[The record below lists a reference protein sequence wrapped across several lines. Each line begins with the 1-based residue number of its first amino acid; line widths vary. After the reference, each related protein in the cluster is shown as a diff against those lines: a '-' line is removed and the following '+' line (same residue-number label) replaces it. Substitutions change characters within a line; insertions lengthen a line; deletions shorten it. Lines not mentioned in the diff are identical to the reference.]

1 VSGTLSPAR
10 YGILQGFP
18 SSTLLKFLQTIS
30 DNEARRLSERVSE
43 QHHTVMNTQQI
54 APELPP
60 INKRTH
66 TITRFILRQLERNLD
81 VQIRVHGLTT
91 PFTRGGGI
99 VVANHFTRLE
109 TFVIPFVLYR
119 EVQII
124 VRVLAAPI
132 LFTHHLFGEYLTG
145 IGALPTNYPHKY
157 ELIARDILRGGWW
170 LIFPEGS
177 MIKDRKVVERGRL
190 LVSNEG
196 GTLRRPPHSGAAI
209 IALTVQRYKDALR
222 HALRHATQREQIC
235 QALGLPHMHRT
246 DLEAMLYRPTS
257 IVPLSMT
264 YYPLHPQENLLKSLI
279 TRLVPTLMQ
288 SDMGHRLVEELTVE
302 GSMLLKGVEIDMRL
316 GQPWHIQAGM
326 RWRHDW
332 RLPWVPSPWRG
343 GLHML
348 RSWQSTQR
356 YANRLEPW
364 ATRHGHRQRRRARQ
378 MTHAYMRAIYQL
390 TTVNMDHV
398 LSGMLLIA
406 LHTYQ
411 RCRLPLAEL
420 KYRVYIAAQ
429 ALQSQQTIHLH
440 PHLTTPEI
448 LYALLTDQ
456 PHPGIDNF
464 ARRATAS
471 HLLTCADG
479 AWILAAEQLTNHRP
493 FGVVRL
499 QNFMQVC
506 YNEIE
511 PLPVVM
517 QTLHYAIRVDLGRQR
532 QRLAQDMFAHEEQL
546 YMADRTPFL
555 AVHAP
560 KMPVIP
566 PAIGRPVFLPGVG
579 KAGAV
584 GVLLM
589 HGYSASPGEM
599 LPLAYHLH
607 TYGLT
612 VYVVRLR
619 GHGTSPYDLQQRSWQ
634 EWYASVL
641 RGYRCL
647 QAVTEVQFA
656 GGMSTGGALAL
667 YLAAQR
673 LGPLRGIFAIG
684 APIKLQQRFLRLV
697 PVVKTVRDFVRAE
710 PENPCT
716 NYTYHPLQA
725 VRQLIQ
731 FIEEYQQVLSQV
743 TVPTLLVQARGDPT
757 VHPDSAQYIYD
768 RLQLPDKKILWKA
781 IDRHVI
787 VSARDTEVHDDILTF
802 LQQLCPL
809 IMPVEPLKR

>member
-1 VSGTLSPAR
+1 
-10 YGILQGFP
+10 
-18 SSTLLKFLQTIS
+18 
-30 DNEARRLSERVSE
+30 
-43 QHHTVMNTQQI
+43 MNTQQI
-54 APELPP
+54 VPELPP

-91 PFTRGGGI
+91 QFTRGGGI

-124 VRVLAAPI
+124 VRILAAPMF
-132 LFTHHLFGEYLTG
+132 FTHHVFGEYLAG
-145 IGALPTNYPHKY
+145 IGALSTNYPHKY

-190 LVSNEG
+190 LVSSEG

-222 HALRHATQREQIC
+222 HALRHEAQREQIC
-235 QALGLPHMHRT
+235 HALGLPHMSRT
-246 DLEAMLYRPTS
+246 DLEAMLHRPTS

-264 YYPLHPQENLLKSLI
+264 YYPLHPQENLLKSLV
-279 TRLVPTLMQ
+279 TRFVPTLRHA
-288 SDMGHRLVEELTVE
+288 DMGHRLVEELTVE
-302 GSMLLKGVEIDMRL
+302 GAMLLKGVEIDMRL
-316 GQPWHIQAGM
+316 GHPWHLQTGVRRRA
-326 RWRHDW
+326 DW
-332 RLPWVPSPWRG
+332 QHLPWVTSPGLW
-343 GLHML
+343 GLHL
-348 RSWQSTQR
+348 LHAWRPTQR
-356 YANRLEPW
+356 YADRLERW
-364 ATRHGHRQRRRARQ
+364 VAQHGRRQRRRARQ
-378 MTHAYMRAIYQL
+378 MTQAYMRAIYQL

-398 LSGMLLIA
+398 LSGLLLIA
-406 LHTYQ
+406 LRTYQ
-411 RCRLPLAEL
+411 RCRFPVAEL
-420 KYRVYIAAQ
+420 KCRVYIVAQ
-429 ALQSQQTIHLH
+429 TLQSQQTIHLH
-440 PHLTTPEI
+440 PHLTAPEA
-448 LYALLTDQ
+448 LHNLLTDQ

-464 ARRATAS
+464 ARRAIAS
-471 HLLTCADG
+471 NLLTCVDG
-479 AWILAAEQLTNHRP
+479 VWVLATERLTNHWP

-511 PLPVVM
+511 PLQTVI
-517 QTLHYAIRVDLGRQR
+517 QTLHQAIRIDLDEQR
-532 QRLAQDMFAHEEQL
+532 QRFAQDMLAHEEEL
-546 YMADRTPFL
+546 YRTDYTPFL
-555 AVHAP
+555 SVGAP

-566 PAIGRPVFLPGVG
+566 HALGRPLFLRG
-579 KAGAV
+579 AGRAGTV

-599 LPLAYHLH
+599 VPLAYHLH
-607 TYGLT
+607 SHGLT

-634 EWYASVL
+634 EWYASVV

-673 LGPLRGIFAIG
+673 LGPLQGIFAIG

-710 PENPCT
+710 PENPRT
-716 NYTYHPLQA
+716 NYTYQPLQA
-725 VRQLIQ
+725 VRQLTQ
-731 FIEEYQQVLSQV
+731 FIEVYQQMLPQV

-768 RLQLPDKKILWKA
+768 RLPAPEKKLLWKA

-802 LQQLCPL
+802 LQQHCPL
-809 IMPVEPLKR
+809 TMPVEPHSARPKGQ